1 MNRYPYG
8 LSIKEIGLI
17 TYNKEIYVLSPIVFW
32 HITANQYN
40 IKRQSNHYDIFA
52 SNVWDRFIFVIIIYL
67 AIKLL
72 LFFPLLSRSMMTARP
87 LWLPNG
93 QYKNSMSWMMSIEV
107 YRASSSSLAAPPSR
121 PRPFVSKT
129 IFIPQSVCA
138 VPGTNPGCFTWSAF
152 TISLLQ
158 DWICNNNYQ
167 MVIKTNNLYFLFK
180 QISSLQIALLLQPF
194 CRLLPGCDIFFY
206 S

>member
-1 MNRYPYG
+1 MVWTLRHYQYFSMQWTDIHMVWVSRKLDWLHIIKRYMSFLRY
-8 LSIKEIGLI
+8 
-17 TYNKEIYVLSPIVFW
+17 IVFW

-52 SNVWDRFIFVIIIYL
+52 SNVWDPFIFVIIIYL

-93 QYKNSMSWMMSIEV
+93 QYKNSMIWMMSIEV

-121 PRPFVSKT
+121 PRPLVSKT
-129 IFIPQSVCA
+129 IYPA
-138 VPGTNPGCFTWSAF
+138 
-152 TISLLQ
+152 
-158 DWICNNNYQ
+158 ICLRGARNKSRLFYLERLHDFSPARL
-167 MVIKTNNLYFLFK
+167 NL
-180 QISSLQIALLLQPF
+180 
-194 CRLLPGCDIFFY
+194 
-206 S
+206 

>member
-1 MNRYPYG
+1 MNTPTLPVFLHAMNRYPYG

-52 SNVWDRFIFVIIIYL
+52 SNVWDPFIFVIIIYL

-93 QYKNSMSWMMSIEV
+93 QYKNSMIWMMSIEV

-121 PRPFVSKT
+121 PRPLVSKT
-129 IFIPQSVCA
+129 IYPA
-138 VPGTNPGCFTWSAF
+138 
-152 TISLLQ
+152 
-158 DWICNNNYQ
+158 ICLRGARNKSRLFYLERLYDFPPARL
-167 MVIKTNNLYFLFK
+167 NL
-180 QISSLQIALLLQPF
+180 
-194 CRLLPGCDIFFY
+194 
-206 S
+206 